1 MKAPKLRMI
10 KPKMQ
15 EVMSNDSF
23 DTYYVL
29 TFKGW
34 CFADEGHD
42 KLYRI
47 TYDCVNNRWTYKDK
61 NNRNVVFSDNER
73 ETIQRYMK
81 KHMKKCHSFAI
92 TQV

>member
-10 KPKMQ
+10 RPKMQ
-15 EVMSNDSF
+15 KIMNNDSF

-34 CFADEGHD
+34 RFMDEGQNRS
-42 KLYRI
+42 YRI
-47 TYDCVNNRWTYKDK
+47 TYDYVNNRWTYKDK

-81 KHMKKCHSFAI
+81 KHMKKYHSFAI
-92 TQV
+92 AQV